1 MFKYEMSTFS
11 KFFINFFKLL
21 CIFLLLVFWILFFI
35 DGDIDSDNKLDTFF
49 IYLVMLFA
57 HVLFI
62 YIIFRIPISVY
73 IGKEIIKFNL
83 LFNYGKKYKKKEIIN
98 YDISKSI
105 SNYDRWLKIKVK
117 NNFNLD
123 LLYIYRIFVL
133 HYKEEDYKN
142 LKKEIIDIVEKK

>member
-1 MFKYEMSTFS
+1 
-11 KFFINFFKLL
+11 
-21 CIFLLLVFWILFFI
+21 
-35 DGDIDSDNKLDTFF
+35 
-49 IYLVMLFA
+49 MLFA
-57 HVLFI
+57 HVWFI
-62 YIIFRIPISVY
+62 YVLFRIPISVY

-98 YDISKSI
+98 YGISKSI

-133 HYKEEDYKN
+133 HYKKEDYKN